1 MDGHLEMEAVMLKGI
16 SGRTALV
23 TGAAGGIGSATC
35 RRLHA
40 EGANVV
46 AVDIDGAGLD
56 ALVAELGDRA
66 LAVRADVTDAEETER
81 FFAAAVERFGAV
93 DMFHAN
99 AGVES
104 KVLPV
109 ASFDLADFEKV
120 FAVNVRSAFLGSS
133 AAVRQM
139 MTQPTAGKIVFTA
152 SIAGLKSDG
161 GVSVYNAS
169 KHAVIG
175 LARSLMKETGALG
188 IRVNVVAPGVV
199 DTRMMKPLE
208 DGLGALAGIDGATLK
223 AALLTAVPLGR
234 YAEADEVA
242 ATVAWLLSDEVP
254 YMHGEVVTV
263 GGGLYP

>member
-1 MDGHLEMEAVMLKGI
+1 MLKGI
-16 SGRTALV
+16 AGGTAIV
-23 TGAAGGIGSATC
+23 TGAAGGIGSATV

-46 AVDIDGAGLD
+46 AVDIDQAGVD
-56 ALVAELGDRA
+56 ALAAELGDRV
-66 LAVRADVTDAEETER
+66 LAVQADVSDAAATDA
-81 FFAAAVERFGAV
+81 FFAAAVDAFGSV

-104 KVLPV
+104 KVTPV
-109 ASFDLADFEKV
+109 AQFDRADFDKV
-120 FAVNVRSAFLGSS
+120 FAVNVLSAFLGSS

-139 MTQPTAGKIVFTA
+139 ATQPNAGKIVFTA
-152 SIAGLKSDG
+152 SIAGLKSDA

-223 AALLTAVPLGR
+223 SALLASVPLGR
-234 YAEADEVA
+234 YAEADEIA
-242 ATVAWLLSDEVP
+242 STVAWLLSDEVP